1 LCCCCGNFWYLRYA
15 IEVARSGHINRTYHQ
30 KIQKILKISPK
41 EENLSVL
48 DIKQIRDNLSLI
60 EEKLKSRSSTAEYG
74 EALQTILKLDQ
85 QQRELEVTRTQL
97 NARSNEI
104 GKLVG
109 QKSRQEGSAEEVAAL
124 KIEGQNIKNQ
134 VSELDPEEKEIRTQ
148 LRNLLLQLPN
158 LPSDSTPMGKDE
170 RENVEI
176 RRWGQEYLPTNVDI
190 LPHWEIG
197 EKLGILDTKKAVKVA
212 QSRFVS
218 LMGAGAAL
226 ERALINFMLDTQIN
240 AGYLEVLPPIL
251 VNSNSLEGTSQLP
264 KFAEDLFQCKDDD
277 LWLIPTAEVPVTN
290 LYRDEVLEAEQLP
303 IKHCAYTPC
312 FRREAGSYGRD
323 TKGLIRLHQFNK
335 VELVKLVKPENSAA
349 EHEAL
354 VQNAEAILQA
364 LKLPYR
370 VIELCTGDLG
380 FGAAK
385 CYDLEV
391 WLPSS
396 ESYREI
402 SSCSNFHDFQA
413 RRANIRYKEKGKK
426 GTQFVHTLN
435 GSGLAVGRTMAA
447 ILENYQQSD
456 GTVKVPEVLQP
467 YLKRE
472 TL

>member
-1 LCCCCGNFWYLRYA
+1 
-15 IEVARSGHINRTYHQ
+15 
-30 KIQKILKISPK
+30 
-41 EENLSVL
+41 VL

>member
-1 LCCCCGNFWYLRYA
+1 M
-15 IEVARSGHINRTYHQ
+15 
-30 KIQKILKISPK
+30 
-41 EENLSVL
+41 L
-48 DIKQIRDNLSLI
+48 DLKQIRDNFSFI
-60 EEKLKSRSSTAEYG
+60 EEKLNSRKSTAEYS
-74 EALQTILKLDQ
+74 ETLQTILKLDQ

-109 QKSRQEGSAEEVAAL
+109 QKSRQEENLDEVEAL
-124 KIEGQNIKNQ
+124 KIEGQTIKNQ
-134 VSELDPEEKEIRTQ
+134 VSELDPQEKDLKNK
-148 LRNLLLQLPN
+148 LRHLLLQLPN
-158 LPSDSTPMGKDE
+158 LPSDSTPVGNDE
-170 RENVEI
+170 RENIEI
-176 RRWGQEYLPTNVDI
+176 RRWGDEYLPTNADI

-197 EKLGILDTKKAVKVA
+197 EKLGIIDNKKAVKVA
-212 QSRFVS
+212 QSRFIS
-218 LMGAGAAL
+218 LIGAGAAL
-226 ERALINFMLDTQIN
+226 ERALINFMLDSQIN

-290 LYRDEVLEAEQLP
+290 LYRDEVLEADQLP

-335 VELVKLVKPENSAA
+335 VELVKLVKPENSES

-370 VIELCTGDLG
+370 VLELCTGDLG

-396 ESYREI
+396 ETYREI
-402 SSCSNFHDFQA
+402 SSCSNFYDFQA
-413 RRANIRYKEKGKK
+413 RRANIRFKEKGKK

-447 ILENYQQSD
+447 ILENYQQAD
-456 GTVKVPEVLQP
+456 GNVKIPDVLQP
-467 YLKRE
+467 YLRRE
-472 TL
+472 IL

>member
-1 LCCCCGNFWYLRYA
+1 M
-15 IEVARSGHINRTYHQ
+15 
-30 KIQKILKISPK
+30 
-41 EENLSVL
+41 L

-60 EEKLKSRSSTAEYG
+60 EEKLNNRNSTAEYG
-74 EALQTILKLDQ
+74 ETLQTILKLDQ

-109 QKSRQEGSAEEVAAL
+109 QKSRQEGSSEEVAAL
-124 KIEGQNIKNQ
+124 KIEGQEIKNQ
-134 VSELDPEEKEIRTQ
+134 VGELDPQEKELKTQ

-158 LPSDSTPMGKDE
+158 LPSDSTPIGKDE

-176 RRWGQEYLPTNVDI
+176 RRWGDEYLPTNVNI

-218 LMGAGAAL
+218 LIGAGAAL
-226 ERALINFMLDTQIN
+226 ERALINFMLDSQIN

-251 VNSNSLEGTSQLP
+251 VNSDSLEGTSQLP
-264 KFAEDLFQCKDDD
+264 KFAEDLFQCKDDN

-290 LYRDEVLEAEQLP
+290 LYRDEVLEADQLP

-402 SSCSNFHDFQA
+402 SSCSNFHYLQA